1 MISPAQCRAARA
13 LLNWP
18 QHKLAAAAH
27 VGLITV
33 RNFEAGKVRPRHATL
48 DVIARAFQAEGVEFT
63 DDGAPGVK
71 LHARPARTRK
81 R

>member
-33 RNFEAGKVRPRHATL
+33 RNFEAGKVRPRHA
-48 DVIARAFQAEGVEFT
+48 